1 METSDFK
8 ITLLGGFSISYKGK
22 VYVCD
27 TGSSKK
33 VFNLLQYLIV
43 NRKSMV
49 TYESL
54 IYAMKLD
61 EGNKNPMAVL
71 KNLIYRVRT
80 LLKESGL
87 PEEKYI
93 LQTGGMYRWN
103 NNIDCFID
111 TEVFEEYVK
120 KSEDQ
125 SRTIEEQGEYITKA
139 IGIYGGKFLP
149 KSSIELWIVPL
160 STYYDRLFEKSVM
173 RYYDILSH
181 THDYASMIDICR
193 KAISIDQ
200 FNENY
205 YSILIECYCSLGRFK
220 EALEAYEKITDFL
233 YNQFGVKPSDKLMG
247 LYKDI
252 MNELNQVEKN
262 LMVIDGELREE
273 VNGQKS
279 AFYCNYGMFKTMV
292 QFTMRMF
299 ERTGQ
304 TLCMLLF
311 TVTGSDGEM
320 PEGKKRNSTMEN
332 LKCVINTSL
341 RRGDLFA
348 RYSATQYIV
357 MLISANYENG
367 GKVGQRIMDK
377 YNSQFFSRT
386 TKITYKVKVMDI
398 NNMSGI

>member
-1 METSDFK
+1 
-8 ITLLGGFSISYKGK
+8 
-22 VYVCD
+22 
-27 TGSSKK
+27 
-33 VFNLLQYLIV
+33 
-43 NRKSMV
+43 
-49 TYESL
+49 
-54 IYAMKLD
+54 
-61 EGNKNPMAVL
+61 
-71 KNLIYRVRT
+71 
-80 LLKESGL
+80 
-87 PEEKYI
+87 
-93 LQTGGMYRWN
+93 
-103 NNIDCFID
+103 
-111 TEVFEEYVK
+111 
-120 KSEDQ
+120 
-125 SRTIEEQGEYITKA
+125 
-139 IGIYGGKFLP
+139 
-149 KSSIELWIVPL
+149 
-160 STYYDRLFEKSVM
+160 
-173 RYYDILSH
+173 
-181 THDYASMIDICR
+181 
-193 KAISIDQ
+193 
-200 FNENY
+200 
-205 YSILIECYCSLGRFK
+205 
-220 EALEAYEKITDFL
+220 
-233 YNQFGVKPSDKLMG
+233 MG

-262 LMVIDGELREE
+262 LMVIDEELREE

>member
-1 METSDFK
+1 METSDYK
-8 ITLLGGFSISYKGK
+8 ITLLGRFSISYKGK

-181 THDYASMIDICR
+181 THDYASMIDI
-193 KAISIDQ
+193 S
-200 FNENY
+200 
-205 YSILIECYCSLGRFK
+205 
-220 EALEAYEKITDFL
+220 
-233 YNQFGVKPSDKLMG
+233 
-247 LYKDI
+247 
-252 MNELNQVEKN
+252 
-262 LMVIDGELREE
+262 
-273 VNGQKS
+273 
-279 AFYCNYGMFKTMV
+279 
-292 QFTMRMF
+292 
-299 ERTGQ
+299 
-304 TLCMLLF
+304 
-311 TVTGSDGEM
+311 
-320 PEGKKRNSTMEN
+320 
-332 LKCVINTSL
+332 
-341 RRGDLFA
+341 
-348 RYSATQYIV
+348 
-357 MLISANYENG
+357 
-367 GKVGQRIMDK
+367 
-377 YNSQFFSRT
+377 
-386 TKITYKVKVMDI
+386 
-398 NNMSGI
+398 